1 MIFVVPLHL
10 VGVTQER
17 DVESLLDHRCSQNPA
32 NDSDI
37 FKKTAKI
44 TEQVEDFVR
53 VEAVQILLLRG
64 S

>member
-1 MIFVVPLHL
+1 MILIVSLHL
-10 VGVTQER
+10 IGVTQQR
-17 DVESLLDHRCSQNPA
+17 DIESFLNHGCSQNPTHGLYQVE
-32 NDSDI
+32 
-37 FKKTAKI
+37 KTAKV